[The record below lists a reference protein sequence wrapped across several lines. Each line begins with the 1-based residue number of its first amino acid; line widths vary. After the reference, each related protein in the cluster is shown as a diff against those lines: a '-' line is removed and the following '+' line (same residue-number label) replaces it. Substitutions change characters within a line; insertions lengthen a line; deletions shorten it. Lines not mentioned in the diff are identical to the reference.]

1 MPAGVGDTAPLDT
14 LTGWL
19 AEPLLALLEPLEDA
33 EALLGTQPGLSEMI
47 WPFEARCQRAVQ

>member
-1 MPAGVGDTAPLDT
+1 MPAGVGETAPLDT

-19 AEPLLALLEPLEDA
+19 AGALLALLELLVDT
-33 EALLGTQPGLSEMI
+33 EAPFGTQAGLSETI

>member
-1 MPAGVGDTAPLDT
+1 MPAGVGETAPLDT

-19 AEPLLALLEPLEDA
+19 VGALLALPELLVDI
-33 EALLGTQPGLSEMI
+33 EAPLGTQAGLSETI